1 MPRLATGYIA
11 DSLCQL
17 AIVHARRCRFEAR
30 ELVKLLDRSSH
41 YETATRVVVAELVL
55 MRNNVAV
62 LIRKHGRVGEGQ
74 SVSLEIKAVAWSGVS
89 CGDGDEKPCNPSARS
104 RRRLFQLRK

>member
-62 LIRKHGRVGEGQ
+62 LIRKHGPVGEAQ
-74 SVSLEIKAVAWSGVS
+74 SVSLEIKAVAWPGVS
-89 CGDGDEKPCNPSARS
+89 CGNGDKNPCNPSARS
-104 RRRLFQLRK
+104 RTTHFQL

>member
-41 YETATRVVVAELVL
+41 YETATRIVVAELVL

-62 LIRKHGRVGEGQ
+62 LIRKHGPVGEAQ
-74 SVSLEIKAVAWSGVS
+74 SVSLEIKAVAWPALAAATAI
-89 CGDGDEKPCNPSARS
+89 KIPATHP
-104 RRRLFQLRK
+104 